1 MSRMVCP
8 VCEKPVRRVDAKFC
22 PHCGVAF
29 KGNWPGAT
37 SVWFRW
43 LFLVFSL
50 VILSIFVPCLA
61 PIFMLLSIWVG
72 LVLYDQQLT
81 PVLAQPLWKLWL
93 RDVFLAAILA
103 FLFSPVIFIFCAHP
117 GALNDQL
124 NDPTA
129 FLTAYLYRVY
139 RNLAVGW
146 LLWIVLTAS
155 YYLLLLFRTGG
166 KRRLIS
172 RERFVALFCAFVV
185 VFWGFMLLGLKK
197 VILSP

>member
-1 MSRMVCP
+1 MSQMVCP

-37 SVWFRW
+37 STWFRW
-43 LFLVFSL
+43 LCL
-50 VILSIFVPCLA
+50 VILCIMFSIFAPCLA
-61 PIFMLLSIWVG
+61 LILMLLSIWVG

-81 PVLAQPLWKLWL
+81 PILAQPLWKLWL

-103 FLFSPVIFIFCAHP
+103 FLFLPVIFIFCAHP
-117 GALNDQL
+117 GALNYQL

-129 FLTAYLYRVY
+129 YLTAYLYRVY
-139 RNLAVGW
+139 RNSAVGW

-155 YYLLLLFRTGG
+155 YYLLLLFRTRG

-185 VFWGFMLLGLKK
+185 VFWGFMLLGLK
-197 VILSP
+197 VSLSNP

>member
-1 MSRMVCP
+1 
-8 VCEKPVRRVDAKFC
+8 
-22 PHCGVAF
+22 
-29 KGNWPGAT
+29 
-37 SVWFRW
+37 
-43 LFLVFSL
+43 
-50 VILSIFVPCLA
+50 
-61 PIFMLLSIWVG
+61 MLLSVWVG

-81 PVLAQPLWKLWL
+81 PVLAQPPWKLWL

-103 FLFSPVIFIFCAHP
+103 FLFLPVIFIFCAHP

-124 NDPTA
+124 NDQTA
-129 FLTAYLYRVY
+129 YLTAYLYRVY

-197 VILSP
+197 